1 MLRGLAPRGLVLRCY
16 LYLMVLF
23 QTFFLNSPSHVVPTV
38 WSDDFGKFIS
48 ESLWIARAKG
58 GTHKTQII
66 HESLKTYDDQHT
78 GIPIINTCTGINSHA
93 DKV

>member
-1 MLRGLAPRGLVLRCY
+1 
-16 LYLMVLF
+16 MVLF

-66 HESLKTYDDQHT
+66 HESLITISTQVPVFLSSTLYRYH
-78 GIPIINTCTGINSHA
+78 CTGINSQSHA
-93 DKV
+93 DEV

>member
-1 MLRGLAPRGLVLRCY
+1 
-16 LYLMVLF
+16 MVLF

-66 HESLKTYDDQHT
+66 HESLITISTQLT
-78 GIPIINTCTGINSHA
+78 GCVTQVFLSAIIRNTCTGINSHA
-93 DKV
+93 DEV